1 MSYRPEARWLEKY
14 LRWQL
19 NASNDQGQ
27 RKSFTCY
34 RPGMVGKRMCQDKA
48 DAWIRSGV
56 LSSSKEVRDH
66 LDDYCVFLKKYATI
80 SDYRPR
86 INHVNNY
93 IKPVVGDMRIT
104 QVSEAD
110 WESILRRAYNKGLSH
125 KYISNIRS
133 TIIHFCKYAK
143 KNKFL
148 SSIPEIDTR
157 IYRSAPR
164 GMRRILSPED
174 ISTLFSSDHEKMLVS
189 GEEVACNNIQLFRTY
204 VLSGFR
210 PGEALGLKK
219 QDIDF
224 DDKTITLARSVNFYG
239 ELTRGKTD
247 NARRT
252 ICMAPQLE
260 SVILEQIHR
269 TKHINS
275 DYVFPDTCEDR
286 LGIPQLQAR
295 VHNEWKRWTSYN
307 VTGYCSLYE
316 LRHTLYSYAKNYL
329 SEERLK
335 EYFGH
340 SESMNSSEVY
350 GHEVYIEL
358 KRTAIMLTT
367 VFDSLLPSGGT
378 NPVQMSLF

>member
-14 LRWQL
+14 GRWQL
-19 NASNDQGQ
+19 NASNNQGQ

-56 LSSSKEVRDH
+56 LSSSKRICDH

-86 INHVNNY
+86 INHVDNY
-93 IKPVVGDMRIT
+93 IRPVVGDMRIS

-110 WESILRRAYNKGLSH
+110 WESILRRANNKGLSH

-143 KNKFL
+143 KNKQL
-148 SSIPEIDTR
+148 SSIPDIDPR
-157 IYRSAPR
+157 VYRSAPR
-164 GMRRILSPED
+164 GPRRILSPDD
-174 ISTLFSSDHEKMLVS
+174 IRLLFSSEHETMLVA
-189 GEEVACNNIQLFRTY
+189 GEEVPCNNILLFRTY

-210 PGEALGLKK
+210 PGEGLGLQKK
-219 QDIDF
+219 DINF
-224 DDKTITLARSVNFYG
+224 DDKTITLGRSVNFYG
-239 ELTRGKTD
+239 EITKGKTD

-260 SVILEQIHR
+260 AVIRSQLLR
-269 TKHINS
+269 TEEIRS
-275 DYVFPDTCEDR
+275 EYVFPDVSTER
-286 LGIPQLQAR
+286 IGLPQQQKR
-295 VHNEWKRWTSYN
+295 VHYDWKRWTAHN
-307 VTGYCSLYE
+307 LNNYCSLYE
-316 LRHTLYSYAKNYL
+316 LRHTLFSYAKNHL

-340 SESMNSSEVY
+340 TESMNSSEVY
-350 GHEVYIEL
+350 GHAVYLEL
-358 KRTAIMLTT
+358 TRTAQLLSA
-367 VFDSLLPSGGT
+367 VFSDLIPG
-378 NPVQMSLF
+378 V